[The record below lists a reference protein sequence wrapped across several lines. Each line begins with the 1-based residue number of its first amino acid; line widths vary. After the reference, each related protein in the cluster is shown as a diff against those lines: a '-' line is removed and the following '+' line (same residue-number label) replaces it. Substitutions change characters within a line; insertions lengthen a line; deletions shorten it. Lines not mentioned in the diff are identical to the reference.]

1 MPLRR
6 TKIIATIGPASENP
20 DVLRELLLAGVNV
33 VRINMSHGTR
43 ERHTSVI
50 DNVRKLAAELKLAV
64 AILVDL
70 QGPKIRVS
78 KFTNGKVNLTAGDTI
93 IIDPSCPEN
102 AGDKERVGV
111 DYKNLAA
118 DLQVGDQLLLDDGRI
133 LLDVKEIVDKAIGCE
148 VRLGGVLSD
157 NKGLN
162 RVGGGLSAAALTD
175 KDKKDIK
182 FAAEHEAEYVA
193 VSFPRSAED
202 ISYARD
208 LLQAAGS
215 SAGIIAKIER
225 VEAVEDLLNIIDAAD
240 ALMVAR
246 GDLGV
251 ELGFAE
257 LPAVQKRIIE
267 NCRLLNKAVITATQM
282 MESMLDNTIPTR
294 AEVADVANA
303 VLEGSDAVM
312 LSAETASGKYPVQV
326 VSAMAEVCLAA
337 ERQAIR
343 GFMGSQT
350 MEREFARVDEAI
362 AMAAIYISKHL
373 DVSAIVALTES
384 GLTPLLLSRACAG
397 IPIYGITSNKLARGK
412 MALYR
417 GVYPIDFD
425 INDFERWEI
434 IRAVITELT
443 ASNILQQG
451 QRVIIT
457 RGDLMGSSVSANSL
471 KIVTVDTV

>member
-1 MPLRR
+1 MALRR
-6 TKIIATIGPASENP
+6 TKIIATIGPASEKP
-20 DVLRELLLAGVNV
+20 EVLRNLLLAGVNV
-33 VRINMSHGTR
+33 VRINMSHGTK
-43 ERHTSVI
+43 ERHKSVI
-50 DNVRKLAAELKLAV
+50 ENVRKLAYELKLAV
-64 AILVDL
+64 AILIDL
-70 QGPKIRVS
+70 QGPKIRVA
-78 KFTNGKVNLTAGDTI
+78 KFTEGRVNLDAGDI
-93 IIDPSCPEN
+93 ITIDPTCPDDS
-102 AGDKERVGV
+102 GDKKRVGV

-118 DLQVGDQLLLDDGRI
+118 DLQVRDQLLLDDGRI
-133 LLDVKEIVDKAIGCE
+133 LFEVKDIVDQAITCE
-148 VRLGGVLSD
+148 VKLGGVLSD

-175 KDKKDIK
+175 KDKQDIK
-182 FAAEHEAEYVA
+182 FAAQNEAEYVA

-208 LLQAAGS
+208 LLQTAGS

-240 ALMVAR
+240 AVMVAR

-337 ERQAIR
+337 ERQTVR
-343 GFMGSQT
+343 GHMGSQT

-362 AMAAIYISKHL
+362 AMAAIYISDHL

-443 ASNILQQG
+443 VHNILQQG